1 MQKYESLVFG
11 GKLEI
16 RYSISEFAYFSLAGV
31 AGFLIDTGVVLLL
44 TKSGMDPIM
53 AQSVAFTI
61 AVTITWLLN
70 RRFTFAHHAS
80 PKWLREW
87 LHYVAANSVGAL
99 VNNGVYALLVLTMAM
114 FSKEP
119 VLAVVSGSLAG
130 LVFNFTASRTLVFRA
145 R

>member
-1 MQKYESLVFG
+1 MRSPKAELV
-11 GKLEI
+11 L
-16 RYSISEFAYFSLAGV
+16 FSLAGV
-31 AGFLIDTGVVLLL
+31 AGFLVDAGVVWVL
-44 TKSGMDPIM
+44 TRAGVGPIM
-53 AQSVAFTI
+53 AQAVAFTM
-61 AVTITWLLN
+61 AVTVTWLLN

-80 PKWLREW
+80 PNWLREW